1 MLPWE
6 HPGTWGQG
14 SPVPSLLSCVN
25 HGVGILEG
33 FLQRGAFELG
43 HEVQSLLEDAGSEF
57 RGHRPGYGAGSV
69 GPDSLCDWRWGKV
82 SPALSR
88 GGSVLQ
94 ERGGHAVFEEQ
105 SKAV

>member
-14 SPVPSLLSCVN
+14 SPVPSLVSCVN

-43 HEVQSLLEDAGSEF
+43 HEVQPLLEDAGSEF
-57 RGHRPGYGAGSV
+57 RGHGPGYGAGSV
-69 GPDSLCDWRWGKV
+69 GPDSLCGWSVGEGEPCAKPRGLRAAGKRRPR
-82 SPALSR
+82 S
-88 GGSVLQ
+88 
-94 ERGGHAVFEEQ
+94 F
-105 SKAV
+105 